1 MANITCPQCGELNE
15 ENAIHCAACGA
26 RLDEPA
32 KPRPAPGGT
41 LLKENIPNILWLAAG
56 VVFLFL
62 GITVPWLG
70 SAIIQLVL
78 SFTATNSRASRSIG
92 TAQPSNADAWLV
104 LAIAVLCFLVGGFG
118 LYQSLSKYWAKRLD
132 KSESQE

>member
-15 ENAIHCAACGA
+15 ENAVHCAACGA

-32 KPRPAPGGT
+32 KPKPVPSGT

-56 VVFLFL
+56 AVFLFL

-78 SFTATNSRASRSIG
+78 TFTSSDSRGIDN
-92 TAQPSNADAWLV
+92 AQPSNADAWLV
-104 LAIAVLCFLVGGFG
+104 VALAVLCFLVGGFG
-118 LYQSLSKYWAKRLD
+118 LYQSLNKYWARRLD
-132 KSESQE
+132 NSEPQE